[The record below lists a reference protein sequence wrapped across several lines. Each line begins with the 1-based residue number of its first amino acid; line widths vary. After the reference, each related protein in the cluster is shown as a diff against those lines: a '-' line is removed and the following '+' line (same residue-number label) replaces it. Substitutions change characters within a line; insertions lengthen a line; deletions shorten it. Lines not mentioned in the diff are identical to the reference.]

1 MLGHY
6 PNIIGTI
13 AKYVSVNRGVSEG
26 SFSVDNF
33 SVEALNG
40 HASGNVYSNRI
51 QFSADKNQSIYG
63 MTDKVQMSAFQT
75 FTIIKI

>member
-1 MLGHY
+1 M
-6 PNIIGTI
+6 
-13 AKYVSVNRGVSEG
+13 
-26 SFSVDNF
+26 DNF

-40 HASGNVYSNRI
+40 HAGGNVYSNRI